1 MFFSYLVGVVDNDGS
16 SCYTN
21 EEYPIIEGQFT
32 FHKIEEDEVM
42 HLLSGLNVNK
52 AMGERSAPGGRI

>member
-1 MFFSYLVGVVDNDGS
+1 M
-16 SCYTN
+16 N

-42 HLLSGLNVNK
+42 QLLSGLKVNK
-52 AMGERSAPGGRI
+52 AVDADGISAKLL